1 MGVRAE
7 RKMFDEGYALGV
19 AHCLKILAK
28 WLFMSNKDAKA
39 ARDEMRAL
47 IAPGQE

>member
-28 WLFMSNKDAKA
+28 WFFMTTKGAKS
-39 ARDEMRAL
+39 ARDEMQAL
-47 IAPGQE
+47 IPPGQR

>member
-1 MGVRAE
+1 MMGVRAE

-28 WLFMSNKDAKA
+28 WFFMSNKDAKA
-39 ARDEMRAL
+39 ARDEMMKL
-47 IAPGQE
+47 LP